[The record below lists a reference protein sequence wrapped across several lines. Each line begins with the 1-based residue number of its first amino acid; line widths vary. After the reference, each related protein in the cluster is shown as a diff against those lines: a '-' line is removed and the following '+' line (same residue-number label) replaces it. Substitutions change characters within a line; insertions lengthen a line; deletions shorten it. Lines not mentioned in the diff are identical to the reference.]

1 MKSLLGHTDC
11 AFLSKTFIFSKTSI
25 LREWGERDV
34 KTWLVLI
41 ESASDTNVFVVL
53 YLGTAAEFRRR
64 FELPILKG
72 RDAAA
77 TDAEH
82 QRGKEKLQE
91 VMSWCEYAFNL

>member
-1 MKSLLGHTDC
+1 MCVDK
-11 AFLSKTFIFSKTSI
+11 
-25 LREWGERDV
+25 
-34 KTWLVLI
+34 
-41 ESASDTNVFVVL
+41 
-53 YLGTAAEFRRR
+53 GTAAEFRRR

-91 VMSWCEYAFNL
+91 VLSCCICE

>member
-1 MKSLLGHTDC
+1 MCFD
-11 AFLSKTFIFSKTSI
+11 
-25 LREWGERDV
+25 E
-34 KTWLVLI
+34 
-41 ESASDTNVFVVL
+41 
-53 YLGTAAEFRRR
+53 GTAAEFRRR

-91 VMSWCEYAFNL
+91 VVSCCRCEWGFSARVGACCRCE

>member
-1 MKSLLGHTDC
+1 MCK
-11 AFLSKTFIFSKTSI
+11 
-25 LREWGERDV
+25 
-34 KTWLVLI
+34 
-41 ESASDTNVFVVL
+41 
-53 YLGTAAEFRRR
+53 GTAAEFRRK

-91 VMSWCEYAFNL
+91 VIGCARDFSL